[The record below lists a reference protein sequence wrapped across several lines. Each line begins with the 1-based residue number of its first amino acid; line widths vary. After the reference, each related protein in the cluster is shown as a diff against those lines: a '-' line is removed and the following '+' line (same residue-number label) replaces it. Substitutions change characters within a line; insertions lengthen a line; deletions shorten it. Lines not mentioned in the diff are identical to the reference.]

1 MKLNPETRIG
11 DLLDE
16 YPFLIDFLLTV
27 SPKYKKLTNPIM
39 RKTIGRIATIAKAA
53 SIGGFTTE
61 ELIEKIDGEINRKLK
76 EEIHKPSSTLRPPS
90 TEAEKAARK
99 EALRSIILDLHA
111 SENIKDARER
121 FAKLIENIEAEEI
134 VNLEQSLIDD
144 GMDVKMLKKLSDVHV
159 QIFKESLSDQE
170 VPKTPSGH
178 PVNTYMEENRYAEK
192 ILDEISSLLKK
203 TGEPSVED
211 EFQRLQQDIISLVD
225 KLKEIDVHYARKEN
239 QLFPILETKGISGP
253 STVMWE
259 VHDDIRALIKSA
271 RENAE
276 KGAVQDTVDTLKQS
290 TEKVADMIYKEEH
303 ILYPLCLENFS
314 EDEWGKV
321 KSGEDEIGYS
331 WIKPGEGWIPDVKK
345 DKVAEFPEAT
355 TEGTIALDTGNLTA
369 DQLNRILK
377 LLPVDISFVNENDEV
392 AYYSDVPERIF
403 PRSPAIIG
411 RKVQNC
417 HPPKSIDKVK
427 RILKEFKEGT
437 KDVAEFYITLDGRFL
452 HIRYFP
458 VHDDD
463 DKYMGTL
470 EVSQDLTR
478 LRALEGEKRLLDW
491 E

>member
-1 MKLNPETRIG
+1 MNLNPETRIG
-11 DLLDE
+11 DLIDE
-16 YPFLIDFLLTV
+16 YPFLIEFLPKV
-27 SPKYKKLTNPIM
+27 SKKYKRLTNPIM

-53 SIGGFTTE
+53 NIGGFTTE
-61 ELIEKIDGEINRKLK
+61 ELIEKIDSEINRKLK
-76 EEIHKPSSTLRPPS
+76 VEIYKPRAEHGPLSTG
-90 TEAEKAARK
+90 AEKKVHK

-111 SENIKDARER
+111 GENIDYARER
-121 FAKLIENIEAEEI
+121 FAKLIENIEPQEI
-134 VNLEQSLIDD
+134 VSLEQSLIDD
-144 GMDVKMLKKLSDVHV
+144 GMDVNMLKKLSDVHV

-170 VPKTPSGH
+170 VPKTPLGH
-178 PVNTYMEENRYAEK
+178 PVHTYMEENRFTEK
-192 ILDEISSLLKK
+192 ILEEISTVLKK
-203 TGEPSVED
+203 MGDPPAENMFKSS
-211 EFQRLQQDIISLVD
+211 QHDIISVMD

-253 STVMWE
+253 SKVMWE
-259 VHDDIRALIKSA
+259 VHDDIRALIKGTKA
-271 RENAE
+271 NAE
-276 KGAVQDTVDTLKQS
+276 KGALQETVEGLKKS
-290 TEKVADMIYKEEH
+290 HEKVADMIYKEEH
-303 ILYPLCLENFS
+303 ILYPLCMENFS
-314 EDEWGKV
+314 DDEWVKV
-321 KSGEDEIGYS
+321 KSGEEEIGYS
-331 WIKPGEGWIPDVKK
+331 WIKPGEGWFPKVKTEEG
-345 DKVAEFPEAT
+345 VGV
-355 TEGTIALDTGNLTA
+355 TEGPQEETISLDTGKLTA

-392 AYYSDVPERIF
+392 AYYSDVAERIF

-437 KDVAEFYITLDGRFL
+437 KDVAEFYITLEGRFL

-463 DKYMGTL
+463 GNYMGTL